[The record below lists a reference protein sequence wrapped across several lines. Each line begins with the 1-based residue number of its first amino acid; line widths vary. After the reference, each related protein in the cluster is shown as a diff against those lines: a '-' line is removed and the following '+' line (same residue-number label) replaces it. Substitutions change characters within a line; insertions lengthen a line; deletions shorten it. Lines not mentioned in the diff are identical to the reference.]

1 MGQNMVGWLGVKLKG
16 KNNQPITFRFSEILN
31 PDTTLYVAN
40 LRSAKVTDVY
50 TPAADGEFSWQP
62 SFVYHGFRYVE
73 VSGLDYQPSNRDFAG
88 YVVYDAMS
96 TSGQFES
103 SNALVNQIHKNAFW
117 GIRSNYRACRP
128 TARSVMSVWVGWATG
143 QREPAAKPT
152 CLTNALLYNKWLHG
166 Y

>member
-1 MGQNMVGWLGVKLKG
+1 MVGWLGVKLKG

-73 VSGLDYQPSNRDFAG
+73 VSGLDYQPSNRD
-88 YVVYDAMS
+88 S
-96 TSGQFES
+96 
-103 SNALVNQIHKNAFW
+103 
-117 GIRSNYRACRP
+117 P
-128 TARSVMSVWVGWATG
+128 VMWCMM
-143 QREPAAKPT
+143 Q
-152 CLTNALLYNKWLHG
+152 CLLPVSLRVRMRW
-166 Y
+166 